1 MAAVTDPGHGR
12 RDTLEGGGRGVSWTR
27 SQEVAVTAG
36 AALMLAAS
44 GVLLVARR
52 PAPPIRVIEAP
63 RSAALVVQVD
73 GAVARPGV
81 YRLAPGSRVADA
93 LAAAGGPLPDGDL
106 AAVNRAHP
114 VRDGERISLPPR
126 RPEEGAGARP
136 LGAAE
141 HGRLLDLNTAT
152 AAELEAL
159 PGIGPV
165 LAQRI
170 VEHRTRRGA
179 FRRLDDLLQVK
190 GVGPRLLEGLRARVV
205 IR

>member
-1 MAAVTDPGHGR
+1 
-12 RDTLEGGGRGVSWTR
+12 
-27 SQEVAVTAG
+27 
-36 AALMLAAS
+36 MLAAS

-52 PAPPIRVIEAP
+52 PAPPIRVIEVP

-114 VRDGERISLPPR
+114 VRDGERISLPAR

-136 LGAAE
+136 HGAAE